1 MKTWYSAICRK
12 CGEGEQIFVSNPSCT
27 MAYLGEKDKEIQ
39 AFLERHFGCEL
50 ELIWRD
56 DQLDALFNSGW
67 IIQHYPDPSHLC
79 RYFRPESISS
89 PCQSTPS

>member
-12 CGEGEQIFVSNPSCT
+12 CGEGAQIFVSNPSCT

-39 AFLERHFGCEL
+39 AFLEKHFGCEL

-67 IIQHYPDPSHLC
+67 KVNILPGVC
-79 RYFRPESISS
+79 RYFRPESISRQC
-89 PCQSTPS
+89 PSTPS